1 MAARDIVSRK
11 KKKTVQRKT
20 YDLRLGDVIV
30 DAALRIDDIQPTSYA
45 LQEYG
50 LSEAEMSAAEN
61 RIERDVKSARAR
73 REVASF

>member
-1 MAARDIVSRK
+1 
-11 KKKTVQRKT
+11 
-20 YDLRLGDVIV
+20 VIV